1 MSRLPGQKAVA
12 EVAEAVGA
20 DVLFEVRVL
29 GQVPDVSP
37 RRLLLRNGVDQVRRR
52 DHLGPN

>member
-20 DVLFEVRVL
+20 DVLLQVRVL
-29 GQVPDVSP
+29 GQVPDVGP
-37 RRLLLRNGVDQVRRR
+37 RRLLLGNGVDQVRRR